1 MVHRLRIPLA
11 CATALGLV
19 LGLAP
24 HVAAAQAPEAAARA
38 STNASNILP
47 TTLNLPNGFQPEGIA
62 IGALPF
68 AFFGSR
74 ATGDLFRVN
83 LITGQGKVFSKG
95 PGTPSLG
102 MKVDL
107 RARLFVAGGT
117 GGNARVVNAIT
128 GDVLASFTFATAP
141 TFVNDV
147 VLTQDAAWFTDSLRP
162 VLYKVPLGPDG
173 RLPDQSAV
181 QTVPLTGSFVMV
193 PGFNANGIART
204 PDGRALL
211 IVQTATGLVFRVD
224 PATGVTSTVDLGGYL
239 VTNGDGLLAVGRTLY
254 AVQNRNNKV
263 AVFTLNAA
271 GTSGTLVKTITD
283 PRFDVPTAAAVFG
296 NRLYLPNA
304 RFTTPPTPDTVYT
317 ANAVKRF

>member
-11 CATALGLV
+11 CATALGLL

-24 HVAAAQAPEAAARA
+24 GVAAAQAPEAATSGT
-38 STNASNILP
+38 STILP

-62 IGALPF
+62 IGVLPF

-83 LITGQGKVFSKG
+83 LITGDGQVFSKG

-107 RARLFVAGGT
+107 RARLFVAGT
-117 GGNARVVNAIT
+117 GGDGRVVNAIT

-147 VLTQDAAWFTDSLRP
+147 ILTGDAAWFTDSLRP
-162 VLYKVPLGPDG
+162 VLYKVPLGPLG
-173 RLPDQSAV
+173 QLPDQSAV
-181 QTVPLTGSFVMV
+181 QTVPLTGAYVHV
-193 PGFNANGIART
+193 PGAFNANGIART
-204 PDGRALL
+204 PDGSALL

-224 PATGVTSTVDLGGYL
+224 PATGATTTVDLGGYL
-239 VTNGDGLLAVGRTLY
+239 VTNGDGLLVVGRTLY
-254 AVQNRNNKV
+254 AVQNQNNKV
-263 AVFTLNAA
+263 AVFALNAA
-271 GTSGTLVKTITD
+271 GTQGTLVNTITD
-283 PRFDVPTAAAVFG
+283 PRFDVPTTAAVFG

-317 ANAVKRF
+317 ANAVRRS